1 MALRLFRRKKDK
13 KQQELDETQYA
24 PLREQSAENNTVE
37 MAARHKAQKDKE
49 IEQSIRRSNPGR
61 RHVVELCEEIIDMS
75 RNLETKREEYQKV
88 TSELNDVM
96 MFESLSEDD
105 MVPILD
111 SVRQIQKLEKA
122 RSELLEI
129 EKKLTDTQFA
139 QMQEE
144 EANIPGSVKRLKSN
158 EAYLDAIKRDMNFL
172 EGEKVEWG
180 ILRQECEQEQ
190 KFLQRLSFFLLA
202 VFSLAILILLI
213 VRLYMD
219 YDIAL
224 MLLIVAFI
232 ATLIGAYILFKYQ
245 DCTKEIKRCD
255 VNRNQAIALENHVK
269 LKYVNIKNAVDYT
282 CEKYHVNNA
291 YELTYMYE
299 QFQTMVRDQERF
311 KQTNDDLTY
320 YTERLIVQLDKKRI
334 DNTQFWVHYT
344 DVFSD
349 KKELASYK
357 ANLLT
362 KRQLLRN
369 EIEENME
376 SIEEMKKEVINSTRY
391 MGEISDQVKQILAR
405 IDELNNN

>member
-24 PLREQSAENNTVE
+24 PLREQRAENNTVE
-37 MAARHKAQKDKE
+37 MAARHKAQKDKA

-158 EAYLDAIKRDMNFL
+158 EAYLDAIKRDMNF
-172 EGEKVEWG
+172 
-180 ILRQECEQEQ
+180 
-190 KFLQRLSFFLLA
+190 
-202 VFSLAILILLI
+202 
-213 VRLYMD
+213 
-219 YDIAL
+219 
-224 MLLIVAFI
+224 
-232 ATLIGAYILFKYQ
+232 
-245 DCTKEIKRCD
+245 
-255 VNRNQAIALENHVK
+255 
-269 LKYVNIKNAVDYT
+269 
-282 CEKYHVNNA
+282 
-291 YELTYMYE
+291 
-299 QFQTMVRDQERF
+299 
-311 KQTNDDLTY
+311 
-320 YTERLIVQLDKKRI
+320 
-334 DNTQFWVHYT
+334 
-344 DVFSD
+344 
-349 KKELASYK
+349 
-357 ANLLT
+357 
-362 KRQLLRN
+362 
-369 EIEENME
+369 
-376 SIEEMKKEVINSTRY
+376 
-391 MGEISDQVKQILAR
+391 
-405 IDELNNN
+405 